1 MGTPTRLSEHLVV
14 SHMDTEWTDQ
24 LCQHAFDALCETRFR
39 SALKH
44 LTTVLSVYP
53 DHARALQSAETV
65 LYMAMGRARNAD
77 AAEPLSTTELLDPRL
92 DSVFCSCDAHG
103 CSTSWISSHAI
114 IGDFKHTAISG
125 PIGGACSNC
134 GAYTCR
140 KHLAFGKGVVVCPH
154 CGGKLDFSPPPNGRK
169 APRQTLRLNKPVI
182 HAVLLRE
189 GPLPIEPS
197 FVDQI
202 LTYQAP
208 DIREDK
214 ASIRGFATGEW
225 PHDPMGLGAALL
237 ARDHPEYLGN
247 DFLVRSFSGYTQDG
261 IRWALVKVF
270 RDVPKYIDPG
280 A

>member
-1 MGTPTRLSEHLVV
+1 MVV

-24 LCQHAFDALCETRFR
+24 LCRQAFDALRETRFR

-53 DHARALQSAETV
+53 DHAKALKLAETV
-65 LYMAMGRARNAD
+65 LYMAQGRARNAN
-77 AAEPLSTTELLDPRL
+77 AAEPLSTTELFDSRL
-92 DSVFCSCDAHG
+92 DSLFCSCDTQG
-103 CSTSWISSHAI
+103 CSASWISSHAI
-114 IGDFKHTAISG
+114 IADYGHKAVSN

-140 KHLAFGKGVVVCPH
+140 KHFASGSLCPQ
-154 CGGKLDFSPPPNGRK
+154 CGGKLDFSPPPNGVK
-169 APRQTLRLNKPVI
+169 SPRQTVRLNKPVV

-189 GPLPIEPS
+189 GPLSIEPN

-208 DIREDK
+208 DIREDQ
-214 ASIRGFATGEW
+214 ASIRGFATGKW
-225 PHDPMGLGAALL
+225 PDDPMGVGTALL
-237 ARDHPEYLGN
+237 ARDHPEYLGK
-247 DFLVRSFSGYTQDG
+247 DFLVHSFSGYTQDG
-261 IRWALVKVF
+261 IHWALVKVF
-270 RDVPKYIDPG
+270 RNVPKYIDPS